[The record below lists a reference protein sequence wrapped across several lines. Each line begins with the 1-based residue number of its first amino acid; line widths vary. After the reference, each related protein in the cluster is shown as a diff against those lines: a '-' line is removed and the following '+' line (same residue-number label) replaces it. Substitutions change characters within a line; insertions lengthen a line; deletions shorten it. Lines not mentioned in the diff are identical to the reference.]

1 MSNRGRWLQ
10 GGITLADCAW
20 RALSA
25 CLFVAWVLMIAAR
38 ALQSPPSV
46 RPGCGTDP
54 WDFLRVGEILESSSL
69 AFLVKAHCKGAKYS
83 PHGWIELSHGGGRVD
98 VEVRRID
105 IGGETYLQVVA
116 IGGVDSA
123 L

>member
-1 MSNRGRWLQ
+1 MSNRGRWLE
-10 GGITLADCAW
+10 GGITWVNWAW

-25 CLFVAWVLMIAAR
+25 CLLVAWVLMIAAR
-38 ALQSPPSV
+38 ALQSPPTF

-69 AFLVKAHCKGAKYS
+69 AFLVKAHCRDAKYS
-83 PHGWIELSHGGGRVD
+83 PRGWIELSYGGGRVD

-105 IGGETYLQVVA
+105 IGGQTYLQVVA
-116 IGGVDSA
+116 IGGVASP